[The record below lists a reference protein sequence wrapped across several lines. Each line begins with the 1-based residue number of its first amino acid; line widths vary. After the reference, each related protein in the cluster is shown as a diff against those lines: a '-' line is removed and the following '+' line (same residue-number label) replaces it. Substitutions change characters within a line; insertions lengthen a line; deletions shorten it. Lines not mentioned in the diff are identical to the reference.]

1 MWYFYRLLPI
11 RHLLSLTYSLTLIP
25 SPSLTIIQV
34 TAPNG
39 HICFYFHNKKDMR
52 DLIEW
57 VQARKPQLLKEHAAN
72 KCKFPSCVESRLVV
86 VGSDGDAVGMDVKG
100 AKKGG
105 EKEAGATQ
113 SEVAP
118 VVGSKGSKSR
128 PPSLQRDA
136 SMSMNVTAAAD
147 TTDAPT
153 ASTAPTAH
161 VDGGGGMEGSE
172 GGEGSVGSGGSE
184 ALVCNVEEGGGGGG
198 GDPLSSSEE
207 LVVMTETWKEVR
219 NKLRDA
225 YGTAYSTLVPMCIDS
240 CEADLAVFERS
251 QEEIVAQDG
260 GKVSMTGFALRQTLL
275 DVAHRLKGAM

>member
-11 RHLLSLTYSLTLIP
+11 RHLLSLTYSLTL
-25 SPSLTIIQV
+25 IQV

-153 ASTAPTAH
+153 ASTAPTAP

-172 GGEGSVGSGGSE
+172 GGEGGEGSVGSVGSGGSE
-184 ALVCNVEEGGGGGG
+184 ALVCNVEEGGGGGEE
-198 GDPLSSSEE
+198 PLSSEE
-207 LVVMTETWKEVR
+207 MVVMTETWKEVR